1 MSFNNGKQNAWNR
14 GGPPQNQQI
23 NPNLFA
29 NQIGLNHAFQP
40 AVQLNPNINAF
51 VNQAAFNN
59 MSNAALV
66 AAQAQRQ
73 LIPPAVGQQ
82 RQPSPPA
89 NTRHNPNQRTF
100 VGQVTKL
107 CDTYGFIDEDVF
119 FQTSVIKGPVPRVGE
134 RVMVSATFNPS
145 MPFKWNAHSIQ
156 MLQEMATAPQPQS
169 VQHLGS
175 HATSPLLR
183 QSQQAYPPAGA
194 PSGRWGA
201 PNDRVER
208 GIRDDIRDSRMGSSE
223 RHRPARRLSPPS
235 RRDDRRSPRRSP
247 VLRSTTPPR
256 KGNFPMR
263 NRDPLPKREREKNSP
278 SVRER
283 RESREPRRSPLPV
296 KRDADSP
303 PRRRQRIIPRY
314 QCYVPRPI
322 VNDFMSYIDLHK
334 RYPNLYIP
342 SDFVRCE
349 MSWKNSFNL
358 EDPIIFAP
366 NTVEFHVLHK
376 DVDYPMIEGENE
388 LPPESTEDADPRYTV
403 KVLLLTHPGAASL
416 RQKVTGLMA
425 DGTIDEQCD
434 VQSLYKVLHF
444 IIGIRGK
451 SEVMGIGGQ
460 WSPSLDG
467 ANPLDPQTLINT
479 AVRTTRAMTGLDL
492 SKCPKWYKMVHLRYN
507 RIERDRLDHVT
518 LLLPDINGTPK
529 LLPSVEE
536 YRVLVEETFPQQLK
550 QKLDAIDAE
559 PFVPQS
565 EAAKKVQAVNDAKAE
580 ESTNPETEKANEIVA
595 TEPMDTTDKSEV
607 TAEETAATLND
618 SEKAATEQ
626 EEIIDGPTKI
636 PWAQLEEQIKG
647 MKVTELRDQLNAR
660 GLSASGLKNA
670 LVQRLQE
677 AIDAEKKAEERQD
690 SEEINEQNLIM
701 ADETAP
707 SDMINTDDLVA
718 IDEVGTEKMETDEG
732 KTFENTEQ
740 SGADEKSTVPTLTRE
755 EKDEYKKEMDKFE
768 KSKKDRK
775 NILERHYVFPKHP
788 CVFIY
793 PSKTAK
799 AGKFDCR
806 LASGQSLLD
815 YRLDDSK
822 ENSFEVFVFAEA
834 LREVLDREFAF
845 NLYHTLHS
853 VLDKEAER
861 KRRDEALTK
870 IETPATEDA
879 EMNPAEGESTE
890 NGVTAHG
897 ETNETEAKDE
907 KKETTEK
914 VESKDEK
921 DLRLNFTAVVN
932 DVNTFMTFTHFD
944 QNVCGYLVERDL
956 EEIIHS
962 LGFDVSQ
969 SSVRRLLKKFSS
981 QNSSTR
987 EREQRFNYR
996 NVTDK
1001 WIDKDG
1007 NVKYTPQLESDAP
1020 SRSQL
1025 LKGFEETATP
1035 TPAKQSSDATPD
1047 VTNSGVVF
1055 YKGALL
1061 NVEQSLEQQK
1071 LVEAERAEALL
1082 KIQQLD
1088 QQLKTT
1094 KDQRDHLD
1102 KKRKRLE
1109 DDVDK
1114 YKKRLHE
1121 AEKCLKTSQDD
1132 TVQMKAS
1139 YVEVRRYGE
1148 RLIGLVDKM
1157 MPPAK
1162 KEDRREKES
1171 STKSDHMT
1179 DGKDASSRA
1188 KSKEPNGS
1196 KVEKDHE
1203 FQNQTAP
1210 KKTEDQNKTTDSTD
1224 ESKKTEAA
1232 VEEANGITAKSDE
1245 VEPMTTE

>member
-670 LVQRLQE
+670 LK
-677 AIDAEKKAEERQD
+677 KKAEERQD

-853 VLDKEAER
+853 LRLME
-861 KRRDEALTK
+861 KRTK
-870 IETPATEDA
+870 LKQKT
-879 EMNPAEGESTE
+879 
-890 NGVTAHG
+890 
-897 ETNETEAKDE
+897 K

-1025 LKGFEETATP
+1025 LKGEYGYLLLPNAIDLGFEETATP